1 MTTKVSGL
9 LHCYQPPRDM
19 WDVGFL
25 PREKRFSAI
34 AFPKSRIP
42 FPDGQPAD
50 DWNRSI
56 TEECYRKLA
65 ESCVLSRIPFN
76 AGPTLIRDLAIH
88 DRPVYDRILRSE
100 ELSTQRF
107 GGHSNALAQASPS
120 HSILPLFG
128 DSVTHDDVLVDEIK
142 LHLLWSIEEYQKH
155 FNKFPEGMWLPEAAV
170 DMETLKIL
178 AEVGIKYT
186 VLAPKQAK
194 RIRPIGGD
202 DNSWQGVEGG
212 RINPSMPYKASFED
226 AKEIAIFFY
235 DGPISADIAHREVDD
250 WVYQSSENFIE
261 RWLSG
266 TQDGD
271 LRTWGVDG
279 ETFGHHKKG
288 KADLLAGAV
297 NLIDSG
303 KYTNIELM
311 NYGQYLELNPPKF
324 EVEVFRSAWSCEHE
338 LARWGQESIHCE
350 CGAGHPNWRVPFR
363 RALDELAVELD
374 GIYYDVGRKVFK
386 NPEEALIKYAS
397 VISGRTKFEDFY
409 EDTKLSSPRIKNPT
423 DKAYKLLEIM
433 RFKIYMYTS
442 CGWFW
447 DSVGRIEPFT
457 NFLAANSA
465 IKLAKEISP
474 RGDIE
479 DNFVHHLPD
488 HMKHQYSNAV
498 RINDD
503 FIRQHAS

>member
-1 MTTKVSGL
+1 MSIKVSGL

-19 WDVGFL
+19 WDVGYL
-25 PREKRFSAI
+25 PKEIRFSGT

-42 FPDGQPAD
+42 FPDGKPAE

-56 TEECYRKLA
+56 TEECYKRLA

-88 DRPVYDRILRSE
+88 DRVVYEKILKSE
-100 ELSTQRF
+100 EASVQRF

-120 HSILPLFG
+120 HSILPLFS

-142 LHLLWSIEEYQKH
+142 LHVLWSTEEYQRH
-155 FNKFPEGMWLPEAAV
+155 FNKFPEGMWLPEAGV

-178 AEVGIKYT
+178 AEVGIKYV

-194 RIRPIGGD
+194 RIRPVGSD
-202 DNSWQGVEGG
+202 ESSWKSVEGAV
-212 RINPSMPYKASFED
+212 IDPSIPYKACFEEG
-226 AKEIAIFFY
+226 KEIAIFFY
-235 DGPISADIAHREVDD
+235 DGPISADIAHKNEHD
-250 WVYQSSENFIE
+250 WLYQCSEHFIQ

-266 TQDGD
+266 ASEGG

-297 NLIDSG
+297 NLIDQN
-303 KYTNIELM
+303 KYPNIELM
-311 NYGQYLELNPPKF
+311 NYGQYLKLHPPKF

-350 CGAGHPNWRVPFR
+350 CGSGHPDWRVPFR

-397 VISGRTKFEDFY
+397 VISGRINFDNFY
-409 EDTKLSSPRIKNPT
+409 EEAKLSSPRIKNPK

-447 DSVGRIEPFT
+447 DNVGRIEPFT

-465 IKLAKEISP
+465 IKLANEISP

-479 DNFVHHLPD
+479 GNFVNHLPD
-488 HMKHQYSNAV
+488 HMKHQYANAV
-498 RINDD
+498 KINDD
-503 FIRQHAS
+503 FQKTIAI